1 MPLHVSGKVMAGI
14 TMLIIAALLF
24 FTRNAIQSAIWFYG
38 INGIIVYFLTWS
50 ALHVIPIL
58 LAIAGAWSCLDGVT
72 D

>member
-1 MPLHVSGKVMAGI
+1 MPLHVSGKVTSGI
-14 TMLIIAALLF
+14 TMLIIAAALF
-24 FTRNAIQSAIWFYG
+24 FARDAIQSAVWFYG

-50 ALHVIPIL
+50 ALRVLPLL